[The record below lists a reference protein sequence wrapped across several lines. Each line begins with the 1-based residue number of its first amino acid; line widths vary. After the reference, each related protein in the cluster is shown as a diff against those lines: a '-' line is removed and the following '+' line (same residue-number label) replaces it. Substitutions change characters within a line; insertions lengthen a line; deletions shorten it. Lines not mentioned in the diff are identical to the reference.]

1 MRRSYKFVDEDWD
14 IRPASRR
21 CERPGC
27 RDAGEFRAPKNRDRL
42 DEYYWFC
49 VSHVR
54 EYNEHWNFYAG
65 MNDKEVEAA
74 HRADS
79 TWQRPTWPMGQ
90 SKFTKLVENTLN
102 YHPLTGC
109 FPGENLHQQVNDPNA
124 KWFAH
129 HTEECKA
136 LVLLELDQPVTFQ
149 VLREAYKIK
158 VKQFHPDANKGCKL
172 AEERLKS
179 INVAYGLL
187 RKSFNG

>member
-1 MRRSYKFVDEDWD
+1 MRKSFKFVDEDWD
-14 IRPASRR
+14 IKPATRR
-21 CERPGC
+21 CEKPGC
-27 RDAGEFRAPKNRDRL
+27 MDAGEFRAPKNRDRL

-65 MNDKEVEAA
+65 MNDREVEAH
-74 HRADS
+74 HRSDS

-90 SKFTKLVENTLN
+90 NKFTKVVENSLN

-109 FPGENLHQQVNDPNA
+109 FPGENLHAQVNDPNA

-129 HTEECKA
+129 HTDECKA

-149 VLREAYKIK
+149 VLREAYKCK
-158 VKQFHPDANKGCKL
+158 VKQYHPDANKGCKYS
-172 AEERLKS
+172 EERLKS

-187 RKSFNG
+187 KKSFLS